1 MLKHYLIIVI
11 FGANLCSYW
20 GIMAQTLKV
29 FRPAVPPPPRW
40 GANMQMLRRHNN
52 AAFEFWTEDSD
63 TNLWEHCG
71 LFEGDIM
78 LHRDWL
84 RNGLLREKFTW
95 PDATVPFYIDSN
107 DFSEY
112 I

>member
-1 MLKHYLIIVI
+1 MRKYYLVI
-11 FGANLCSYW
+11 ALIGAYFATHRHGVQALS
-20 GIMAQTLKV
+20 A

-40 GANMQMLRRHNN
+40 SANMQMLRRHNN
-52 AAFEFWTEDSD
+52 AAFEFWSEDGD

-78 LHRDWL
+78 LHREWL
-84 RNGLLREKFTW
+84 RNGLLKEKFTW

-107 DFSEY
+107 DFSE
-112 I
+112 